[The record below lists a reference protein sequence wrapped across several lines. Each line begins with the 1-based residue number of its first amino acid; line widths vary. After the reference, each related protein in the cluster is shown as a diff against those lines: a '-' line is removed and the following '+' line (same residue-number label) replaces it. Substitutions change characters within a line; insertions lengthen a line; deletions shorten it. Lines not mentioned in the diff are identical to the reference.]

1 LSQHVSIYF
10 NENIF
15 DTKISEKVDFQFQ
28 NWWLLNNDFIMTYA
42 IQESCTF
49 KIGKSAK
56 LMFSEWYLVWLMFLR
71 KGTEQPGRFGW
82 VSDQYILCLCAL
94 WQLHLLII
102 TKFIPNLYFKNI
114 SVLLYYKRWKESNL
128 CFLMKTV
135 SWDLLPVCCRKCIL
149 SPRISLIIIQNLYF
163 MISKYLNS
171 NFGKYPGKLLVK
183 YVTSNHTFLEP
194 DLEQ

>member
-1 LSQHVSIYF
+1 MLVDSVWELCPFKIGKAANCWFLDDNITLSRHVSIYF

-71 KGTEQPGRFGW
+71 KGDWAAGQVW
-82 VSDQYILCLCAL
+82 VSEWPIYSM
-94 WQLHLLII
+94 
-102 TKFIPNLYFKNI
+102 F
-114 SVLLYYKRWKESNL
+114 
-128 CFLMKTV
+128 
-135 SWDLLPVCCRKCIL
+135 VCTL
-149 SPRISLIIIQNLYF
+149 A
-163 MISKYLNS
+163 
-171 NFGKYPGKLLVK
+171 
-183 YVTSNHTFLEP
+183 TSSFDYH
-194 DLEQ
+194 